1 MDEDRLIEMET
12 KLAYQEKLIKELNDV
27 VCEQQQ
33 FIDKLEI
40 KTEKLA
46 KLFSQNSQM
55 LSTID
60 APANEK
66 PPHY

>member
-55 LSTID
+55 LSGVD